1 MNTFID
7 LDKLLYNI
15 LIFMEISDMHY
26 KIINDGNYFQL

>member
-26 KIINDGNYFQL
+26 KINDGNYFQL